1 MGTHSLNDEAQVVEQ
16 AKSDPEAFR
25 KLYQHYLPQIYRYA
39 FYRTG
44 TREQAEDVVSQTFL
58 QAWEY
63 LPRYEQRGVAFGSWL
78 YRIAANIIRSQIAS
92 EIPAASLTW
101 EPDAQTPISAGH
113 WTDLRL
119 DLLRWLRTLPDAQQ
133 QVLMLRYV
141 QDLSV
146 RQTAS
151 IMDKSEGAIK
161 QLAWRGLNNLRE
173 RMSGYAV
180 KNG

>member
-1 MGTHSLNDEAQVVEQ
+1 M
-16 AKSDPEAFR
+16 
-25 KLYQHYLPQIYRYA
+25 
-39 FYRTG
+39 
-44 TREQAEDVVSQTFL
+44 
-58 QAWEY
+58 
-63 LPRYEQRGVAFGSWL
+63 
-78 YRIAANIIRSQIAS
+78 
-92 EIPAASLTW
+92 
-101 EPDAQTPISAGH
+101 
-113 WTDLRL
+113 TDLRL
-119 DLLRWLRTLPDAQQ
+119 DLLGWLRTLPDTQQ

-180 KNG
+180 KHG